1 MEETMRIGVFTALF
15 QNLSFEAALDKAVVA
30 GVSAVEIWAGGYPGT
45 PHCPVD
51 DLLESQSQREA
62 YLQAISSRGLI
73 LSALS
78 CHANPISPEKA
89 EAQKTDEDFRK
100 AVRLAELL
108 SVPVVNAF
116 SGLPGGSPT
125 DTTPNWVTCPWPPH
139 FLQILDYQWHEVAIP
154 YWREA
159 GQFAEEHGI
168 KVAFEMHPG
177 FLVYNVETLLRLR
190 EAVGPVLGCNFDPS
204 HLFWNGVDP
213 VAAIRALGQAIF
225 HVHGKDCY
233 VDTLNIAV
241 NGCNDHK
248 PYDQI
253 AKRAWTFRS
262 IGYGHDAKT
271 WKDIISALRLVGY
284 DYVISIEHEDALM
297 SIDEGLA
304 KGVAMLK
311 EAGMME
317 APGEMFWA

>member
-1 MEETMRIGVFTALF
+1 MRIGVFTALF
-15 QNLSFEAALDKAVVA
+15 GNLSFEQALDKAVAA
-30 GVSAVEIWAGGYPGT
+30 GVSAVEIGAGGYPGT

-51 DLLESQSQREA
+51 ELLASESARQKYMEA
-62 YLQAISSRGLI
+62 ITSRGLI

-78 CHANPISPEKA
+78 VHNNPVSPDRA
-89 EAQKTDEDFRK
+89 EAKTANEDIRK
-100 AVRLAELL
+100 AVRLANLL
-108 SVPVVNAF
+108 GVPVVNGF
-116 SGLPGGSPT
+116 SGLPAGSPT
-125 DTTPNWVTCPWPPH
+125 DSMPNWVTCPWPPH
-139 FLQILDYQWHEVAIP
+139 FLQILDYQWHEVTIP
-154 YWREA
+154 YWQSVSKFIED
-159 GQFAEEHGI
+159 HGI
-168 KVAFEMHPG
+168 KFAFEMHPG
-177 FLVYNVETLLRLR
+177 MLVYNVETLLRLR
-190 EAVGPVLGCNFDPS
+190 EAVGSVLGCNFDPS

-213 VAAIRALGQAIF
+213 VAAIRALGEAIF

-233 VDTLNIAV
+233 VDKLNIAV

-248 PYDQI
+248 SYNQI

-271 WKDIISALRLVGY
+271 WKDLISALRLVGY

-311 EAGMME
+311 EAGMVE
-317 APGEMFWA
+317 TPGEMFWA